1 MKVLIVGAA
10 GFVGGYLIEELKSVG
25 AEIVATKLPFER
37 IDIGGVAVRDLDITD
52 QSSIDCVL
60 SETDPDVVFHL
71 AAQSSVKLSWEKPAF
86 TANVNI
92 IGAINLFESA
102 KTHLKKSARILVVG
116 SGEEYGEINYS
127 APVKETTEP
136 KPKNIYALT
145 KLAQENIAKIYV
157 GAYGLNI
164 VMTRSF
170 NHIGPKQSPQ
180 FVVADFCS
188 QVAKIEKGL
197 SGNEIAVGNLSAKR
211 DFTDVRD
218 VVKAYVLLAEKGES
232 GETYNVGSGVSVAV
246 SEILD
251 RILRL
256 SEKDIKVVVDG
267 KKLRPVDVPEIRAD
281 ISKISALGWERTYD
295 LNTTLRETLDYFRKE
310 TL

>member
-281 ISKISALGWERTYD
+281 ISKISALGWKRTYD